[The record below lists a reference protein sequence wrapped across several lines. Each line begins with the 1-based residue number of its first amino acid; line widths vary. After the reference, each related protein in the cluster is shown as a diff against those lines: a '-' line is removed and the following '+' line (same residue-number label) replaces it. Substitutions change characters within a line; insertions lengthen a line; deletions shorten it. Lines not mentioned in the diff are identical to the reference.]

1 MNTFLDLF
9 KKILKQILF
18 CTVDKSDFFIEH
30 YNFNKLN
37 KEFDNPFTVD
47 ETFGRVLLNYCT

>member
-18 CTVDKSDFFIEH
+18 LQSINLTFFIEH

-37 KEFDNPFTVD
+37 NEFDNPFTVD
-47 ETFGRVLLNYCT
+47 ETLGRVLFNYCT